1 MKSDVSTKWAI
12 RVTAPWDHIK
22 TKVEVLR
29 SWIDH
34 QHSAVGYHI
43 GTKTDKPHAH
53 IVLNLLKGLQKQSLD
68 VRVKQLF
75 GVKGSDYSSKIWD
88 GNHKALSYLY
98 HDKGGEV
105 DMKIPMTPD
114 ELAHVQA
121 LVEVYKEMVN
131 DKKQKAS
138 TRMVDKILLE
148 IQNKGPQTELQIYE
162 RIFTGVSEGEWYNPA
177 FNLRKYVEEILLR
190 QGSGEDKMNTVK
202 NMAQMYYEFHNRK
215 FS

>member
-12 RVTAPWDHIK
+12 RITAPWDHIK
-22 TKVEVLR
+22 TKVQVLR
-29 SWIDH
+29 TWIDH
-34 QHSAVGYHI
+34 QSSAVGYHI
-43 GTKTDKPHAH
+43 GSKTDKQHGH

-88 GNHKALSYLY
+88 GNVKALSYLY

-105 DMKIPMTPD
+105 DNKIPMTP
-114 ELAHVQA
+114 EETAHVQA
-121 LVEVYKEMVN
+121 LVSVYNEVVTTAKA
-131 DKKQKAS
+131 KAS

-148 IQNKGPQTELQIYE
+148 IQEKGPQTELWIYE
-162 RIFTGVSEGEWYNPA
+162 RIFHGVSEQEWYNPA

-190 QGSGEDKMNTVK
+190 QGSGTERLETAKS
-202 NMAQMYYEFHNRK
+202 MARMYFEFHNKK
-215 FS
+215 F